1 MWDEAYQSWRL
12 TLPEACPYLRAV
24 TEPRSKKP
32 LVDRVRDRIQ
42 DVVQDV
48 ADALAGLL
56 DGVLSPQPEPALIP
70 IRR

>member
-1 MWDEAYQSWRL
+1 L
-12 TLPEACPYLRAV
+12 NAV

-48 ADALAGLL
+48 ADAVAGLL
-56 DGVLSPQPEPALIP
+56 GGVLSPQPEPALIP